1 MYDDGSGELRY
12 AKNGDVHL
20 AYRVL
25 GNGPRDLLL
34 MSTGYVPIESIVD
47 GPPMV
52 RAIDRLVGMG
62 RLILFDRRGIG
73 LSDPVS
79 PESPPTL
86 EQWMNDAS
94 AILAA
99 VGSSTPTVL
108 GMDPSGA
115 QVAML
120 LAATRP
126 ELVRALVLFNAHARL
141 LVAPDYPI
149 GLTEEAVRSIIESRV
164 REWVS
169 GGAGFDIL
177 APSVSPASP
186 IRDWWIASRRR
197 GASPATIRTLLL
209 MAMTSDLRPVL
220 PAIQAPTLVLHR
232 SGSLS
237 VPVEHGR
244 YLAENIPGA
253 TYVELPGDDSLF
265 FLGDTDAL
273 FGEIDE
279 FLTGT
284 RPGHDAQRM
293 LATVVF
299 TDIAASTARAV
310 ELGDQR
316 WRELLESHNSVVRR
330 QLERFG
336 GREVK
341 TTGDGFLATFEGP
354 ARAIRCACAI
364 RDGLR
369 QLGIDVRIGIH
380 TGEVEIL
387 RGDVAGI
394 GVHIGQR
401 VEALARPGEILV
413 SRTVV
418 DLVTGS
424 GILFTDRGEHQ
435 LKGIPGTWRVFA
447 VAN

>member
-1 MYDDGSGELRY
+1 
-12 AKNGDVHL
+12 
-20 AYRVL
+20 
-25 GNGPRDLLL
+25 
-34 MSTGYVPIESIVD
+34 
-47 GPPMV
+47 
-52 RAIDRLVGMG
+52 
-62 RLILFDRRGIG
+62 
-73 LSDPVS
+73 
-79 PESPPTL
+79 
-86 EQWMNDAS
+86 
-94 AILAA
+94 
-99 VGSSTPTVL
+99 
-108 GMDPSGA
+108 
-115 QVAML
+115 
-120 LAATRP
+120 
-126 ELVRALVLFNAHARL
+126 
-141 LVAPDYPI
+141 
-149 GLTEEAVRSIIESRV
+149 
-164 REWVS
+164 VS
-169 GGAGFDIL
+169 GGAGFDLL

-186 IRDWWIASRRR
+186 IREWWIASRRR

-209 MAMTSDLRPVL
+209 MSMTSDLRPVL

-232 SGSLS
+232 SGSLT

-253 TYVELPGDDSLF
+253 KYVELPGDDSLF
-265 FLGDTDAL
+265 FLGDTDSL

-284 RPGHDAQRM
+284 RPGHDPQRM
-293 LATVVF
+293 LATVLF
-299 TDIAASTARAV
+299 TDIAASTARVV
-310 ELGDQR
+310 ELGDER
-316 WRELLESHNSVVRR
+316 WRELLESHNTVVRR

-354 ARAIRCACAI
+354 ARAIRCAGAI

-401 VEALARPGEILV
+401 VEALAVPGEILV

-447 VAN
+447 VDN

>member
-1 MYDDGSGELRY
+1 MPGDSSGEVRY

-25 GNGPRDLLL
+25 GDGPRDLLL
-34 MSTGYVPIESIVD
+34 MSTWFVPIEAMID
-47 GPPMV
+47 GPSMV

-79 PESPPTL
+79 PQSPPTL
-86 EQWMNDAS
+86 EQWMSDAL
-94 AILAA
+94 AILGE
-99 VGSSTPTVL
+99 VGSSRPIVL

-126 ELVRALVLFNAHARL
+126 ERVEALVLFNAHARVL
-141 LVAPDYPI
+141 LAPDYPI
-149 GLTEEAVRSIIESRV
+149 GLTEEAVRSQVDSRV
-164 REWVS
+164 QDWMS
-169 GGAGFDIL
+169 GGAGFDVV

-186 IRDWWIASRRR
+186 IREWWIASRRR
-197 GASPATIRTLLL
+197 GVSPATIRTFLL

-237 VPVEHGR
+237 VAVEHGR
-244 YLAENIPGA
+244 YLAESIRGA
-253 TYVELPGDDSLF
+253 RYVELPGDDSLF
-265 FLGDTDAL
+265 FLGDVEGL
-273 FGEIDE
+273 FGEIEE

-293 LATVVF
+293 LATVLF
-299 TDIAASTARAV
+299 TDIAASTARVV
-310 ELGDQR
+310 ELGDER
-316 WRELLESHNSVVRR
+316 WRELLESHNAVVRR
-330 QLERFG
+330 QLARSG

-354 ARAIRCACAI
+354 ARAIQCAGAI

-401 VEALARPGEILV
+401 VEALARPGEVLV

-435 LKGIPGTWRVFA
+435 LKGVPGTWHVFA
-447 VAN
+447 VDN